1 MKNSFIKILFA
12 GWDYLSTYILMK
24 ILESTPSRYD
34 RGISILTLGKL
45 DESYDRL
52 IAHVQKRERVLDIGC
67 GTGRLTLKA
76 ALKGAMVKGIDINA
90 QMLEI
95 AQKRVMEAKLSKTV
109 KLSEMGV
116 AELENEE
123 SNSYDIVMSGLCFSE
138 LTENEIKYT
147 LNEVKRILKPD
158 GLLLIADEVKPK
170 SISKRFLHGF
180 IKILLMIVTYLIT
193 QNTTHA
199 VQGLPE
205 KIKAIGLKLESVRL
219 NRGENFMELI
229 AKKEKKEI

>member
-1 MKNSFIKILFA
+1 M
-12 GWDYLSTYILMK
+12 STYILMK
-24 ILESTPSRYD
+24 ILESTPRRYD

-52 IAHVQKRERVLDIGC
+52 IAYVQKGNKVLDIGC

-95 AQKRVMEAKLSKTV
+95 AQKKVVEASLSKTV
-109 KLSEMGV
+109 ELSEMGV

-193 QNTTHA
+193 QTTTHA

-219 NRGENFMELI
+219 NNGENFMELI
-229 AKKEKKEI
+229 AKKEKRGI

>member
-1 MKNSFIKILFA
+1 MENSFIKILFA
-12 GWDYLSTYILMK
+12 RWDYLSTYILMK

-95 AQKRVMEAKLSKTV
+95 AQKRVVEATLSKTV
-109 KLSEMGV
+109 ELSEMGV